1 MRMFTSYANADDTVL
16 AAALRELP
24 PTEFLLSDASDGRVG
39 GDGHDSSGGHD
50 DHEETQPMPTLT
62 IFPYRPRQRID
73 GFGASLTQASAALL
87 ARLPASVRRAVMTE
101 LFSVDD
107 GIGISMLRQ
116 PIGPSDHVTRPYR
129 FTRHR
134 ADPRLGSLDFS
145 PETRM
150 IIPWLKAA
158 QSIRMASDP
167 SAAPLAIIVSPWSAP
182 AWMKTN
188 RSVLGRR
195 PIMQLTGY
203 LRPRMYAVYA
213 EYLARFIGHYRD
225 AGLHVFGVTPTNE
238 PDYPQS
244 RWPSMAMTP
253 AQQARFIADF
263 LAPRLHAHGLDDVRI
278 ICWDHN
284 YSTDHYPDGRFVRE
298 LYAWPCALRAV
309 AGSAWHYYGGA
320 SRTMSDIH
328 RIWPDKGI
336 WVTEASGGDWG
347 PRNWDAALVGTS
359 ARVIAMLNNWA
370 QSVVLWNIALDER
383 GGPDYYY
390 LRHDHRHS
398 QNRGLLTIDMRNH
411 AITRNA
417 DYYILAHCAKFMQ
430 PSSFVL
436 EHRLA
441 HADGLHAAAFRTAD
455 GAIAA
460 VVTNERT
467 TPTPLRIGTSTVQLP
482 PRSLTTLTGL
492 QPAIRTP

>member
-1 MRMFTSYANADDTVL
+1 
-16 AAALRELP
+16 
-24 PTEFLLSDASDGRVG
+24 
-39 GDGHDSSGGHD
+39 
-50 DHEETQPMPTLT
+50 
-62 IFPYRPRQRID
+62 
-73 GFGASLTQASAALL
+73 
-87 ARLPASVRRAVMTE
+87 
-101 LFSVDD
+101 
-107 GIGISMLRQ
+107 
-116 PIGPSDHVTRPYR
+116 
-129 FTRHR
+129 
-134 ADPRLGSLDFS
+134 
-145 PETRM
+145 
-150 IIPWLKAA
+150 
-158 QSIRMASDP
+158 
-167 SAAPLAIIVSPWSAP
+167 
-182 AWMKTN
+182 
-188 RSVLGRR
+188 
-195 PIMQLTGY
+195 MQLTGY